1 MKPKIKLKH
10 EFVEFMP
17 DELADD
23 VIYVS
28 VPYATVIHKCCCGCG
43 NKVVT
48 PLSPTDWTLL
58 FNGETISLHPSIGN
72 WNFKCKSHYWI
83 QNNQV
88 KWAKTWSEKK
98 IELAR
103 EDQKL
108 EREEFY
114 EKRKKDKG
122 EVRPSIK
129 RVLLCI

>member
-122 EVRPSIK
+122 EMEK
-129 RVLLCI
+129 